1 MDHMKIVERQK
12 WTEIRAERRAKKEE
26 KAADK

>member
-1 MDHMKIVERQK
+1 MDHMKTMERQK

-26 KAADK
+26 KAEEK